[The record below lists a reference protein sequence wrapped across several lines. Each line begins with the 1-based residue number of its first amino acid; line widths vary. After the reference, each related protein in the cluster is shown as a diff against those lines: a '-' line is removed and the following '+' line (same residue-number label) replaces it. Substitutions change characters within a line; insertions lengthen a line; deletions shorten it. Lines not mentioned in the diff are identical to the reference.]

1 VDSHALD
8 SHLKAGRVAREA
20 LAFAKGEVKEGGRAI
35 DLARKVD
42 DFITSRGAGFAFP
55 VNVSFNTDAAHYTP
69 KDGDGVRFM
78 RGDLVKIDLGAEFD
92 GYVSDT
98 ASTVEVGTSQWTRLI
113 GAVDLAV
120 ERAVALARPGT
131 KVSVISETIHD
142 TISSFGFNPVENL
155 TGHHLKKYSLH
166 AGGNIPNVRGA
177 GQGVLKDG
185 DAVAIEPFAT
195 PGRGHVESSRPGN
208 IFRVLENSRDP
219 GDTAL
224 RAALEELRSRFNT
237 LPFAERW
244 CTDRI
249 HDTAKTLATLVRKR
263 SIMSY
268 PVLTEASDQVVSQAE
283 HSVIVSK
290 DGPVVF
296 TRD

>member
-8 SHLKAGRVAREA
+8 CHLRAGKLAREA
-20 LAFAKGEVKEGGRAI
+20 LAFARAEIKEGMPAI

-42 DFITSRGAGFAFP
+42 DFISSRGGGFAFP
-55 VNVSFNTDAAHYTP
+55 VNVSFNVDAAHYTP
-69 KDGDGVRFM
+69 RDGDGLVFK

-98 ASTVEVGTSQWTRLI
+98 AATVEIGTTQWTKLI
-113 GAVDLAV
+113 AAVDLAV

-142 TISSFGFNPVENL
+142 TISSSGFKPVENL
-155 TGHHLKKYSLH
+155 TGHHLKQYSLH
-166 AGGNIPNVRGA
+166 AGGNIPNIRGA
-177 GQGVLKDG
+177 GHGMLKEG

-195 PGRGHVESSRPGN
+195 PGRGHVDSSRPGN
-208 IFRVLENSRDP
+208 IYRVLENSRDP
-219 GDTAL
+219 GDPKLRKAVDAL
-224 RAALEELRSRFNT
+224 TETFHT

-244 CTDRI
+244 CSDLM
-249 HDTAKTLATLVRKR
+249 DNPPKTLSSLVRKR

-268 PVLTEASDQVVSQAE
+268 PVLTEVSGQVVSQAE
-283 HSVIVSK
+283 HSVIVSA
-290 DGPVVF
+290 DGPIVF

>member
-8 SHLKAGRVAREA
+8 CHIKAGRVAREA
-20 LAFAKGEVKEGGRAI
+20 LAFARKEIREGMSAI
-35 DLARKVD
+35 ELARKVD
-42 DFITSRGAGFAFP
+42 EFILSRGAGFAFP
-55 VNVSFNTDAAHYTP
+55 VNISHNVDAAHYTP
-69 KDGDGVRFM
+69 REGDGVVFRK
-78 RGDLVKIDLGAEFD
+78 GDLVKIDLGAEFD

-98 ASTVEVGTSQWTRLI
+98 AATVEVTTSQWSRLI
-113 GAVDLAV
+113 EAADLAV

-131 KVSVISETIHD
+131 KVSVISEAIHS

-155 TGHHLKKYSLH
+155 TGHHLKQYSLH
-166 AGGNIPNVRGA
+166 AGGNIPNIRGS
-177 GQGVLKDG
+177 GQGVLKEG

-208 IFRVLENSRDP
+208 IFRVLENARDP
-219 GDTAL
+219 GDAKL
-224 RAALEELRSRFNT
+224 RSALEELRKRFNT

-244 CTDRI
+244 CPDFLD
-249 HDTAKTLATLVRKR
+249 DTPRALATLVRKR

-268 PVLTEASDQVVSQAE
+268 PVLTEVSEKVVSQAE
-283 HSVIVSK
+283 HSVIVTADS
-290 DGPVVF
+290 PLVF

>member
-1 VDSHALD
+1 MDSHALD
-8 SHLKAGRVAREA
+8 SHLKAGRVARDA
-20 LAFAKGEVKEGGRAI
+20 LGFAKKEIREGMPAI

-42 DFITSRGAGFAFP
+42 GFIRSRGAGFAFP
-55 VNVSFNTDAAHYTP
+55 VNISHNVDAAHYTP
-69 KDGDGVRFM
+69 KEGDGVVFR

-92 GYVSDT
+92 GFVSDT
-98 ASTVEVGTSQWTRLI
+98 ASTVEVATTQWSRLI

-155 TGHHLKKYSLH
+155 TGHHLKQYSLH
-166 AGGNIPNVRGA
+166 AGGNIPNVRGS
-177 GQGVLKDG
+177 GQGVLHEG

-244 CTDRI
+244 CDGSF
-249 HDTAKTLATLVRKR
+249 DGAPKTLATLVRKR

-268 PVLTEASDQVVSQAE
+268 PVLTEVSAQVVSQAE

-290 DGPVVF
+290 DGPIVF